1 MRRPRLKSV
10 AQSVLNKFGYA
21 LVKNQYQ
28 TTTLPHDMDPGFQE
42 IYEKTRPYTMTSIYR
57 MYEAYK

>member
-21 LVKNQYQ
+21 LVKK
-28 TTTLPHDMDPGFQE
+28 TIPLPHDMDPDFRE

-57 MYEAYK
+57 MYEVYK